1 MSYRNPKAAPLN
13 LNVAAFKGL
22 ETLASDVY
30 KFANEEKVRKGQLI
44 GESIAAQQAIDDDI
58 NKMGLTLEEG
68 EDNFEKQ
75 IFEEAQAAKQKIAA
89 QYDIMSKTFSS
100 PEQRAKAKAEI
111 SRLNNYPE
119 SLTADLATGKYLV
132 DQFRKGLSVA
142 PGKTGSIST
151 TNDLNTLE
159 VVKDMQ
165 SGGKNTKIET
175 NEAGSRTLV
184 TNVDGKTYKLNISN
198 ITNGLKT
205 NPNQIIFNTVS
216 DDTGTTNTYLSAMGL
231 SGKNLDLPA
240 LVSTGIL
247 KKESTVTAAGKS
259 SEIYTVDRDEAYK
272 VVAGLSEDLV
282 KTPSNYTYTNS
293 IWQDKLGNSITLK
306 QALGSRDEN
315 GNYKNQDAVL
325 KQIREYYVEEAI
337 GASIPNG
344 ISAQLPK
351 PEKKKEKYFQSS
363 NDLRNLAKGKSAGGI
378 DKVTYAN
385 GIFAKE
391 GSDKSNFVVGR
402 YVKAPPEYIY
412 EKDKDGKEVI
422 KTDAMGVKMQKPSV
436 LELDPKSK
444 IKLYLQD
451 PKTKKYSLNFQAW
464 RSLVGDNIIRS
475 VPN

>member
-30 KFANEEKVRKGQLI
+30 KFANEEKIRKGQLI

-89 QYDIMSKTFSS
+89 QYEIMGRTFSS

-111 SRLNNYPE
+111 NRLNKYPE

-132 DQFRKGLSVA
+132 DQFRKGLSIT

-151 TNDLNTLE
+151 TNDLNMLE

-175 NEAGSRTLV
+175 NEAGARTLV
-184 TNVDGKTYKLNISN
+184 TNINGKTYKLNISN
-198 ITNGLKT
+198 ITSGLRT
-205 NPNQIIFNTVS
+205 NPNQMIFNTVS
-216 DDTGTTNTYLSAMGL
+216 DDSSVTNNYLSAMGL

-240 LVSTGIL
+240 LVNTGIL
-247 KKESTVTAAGKS
+247 KKESTVTTAGKS
-259 SEIYTVDRDEAYK
+259 SEIYTVDRQKAYEA
-272 VVAGLSEDLV
+272 VRGLSEDLV
-282 KTPSNYTYTNS
+282 KSPSNYTYTNS

-306 QALGSRDEN
+306 QALATEGEE
-315 GNYKNQDAVL
+315 KVL

-337 GASIPNG
+337 GASIANG
-344 ISAQLPK
+344 ISVQLPK
-351 PEKKKEKYFQSS
+351 PEKKPKKSQLEKSL
-363 NDLRNLAKGKSAGGI
+363 NALVKGNVSKVPTREKNKYWEIEETTKKGIAGES
-378 DKVTYAN
+378 DKVLTKYVDVVIAGQVKKIAETQIPLYTEGKINLSGWEAAN
-385 GIFAKE
+385 SGI
-391 GSDKSNFVVGR
+391 
-402 YVKAPPEYIY
+402 
-412 EKDKDGKEVI
+412 
-422 KTDAMGVKMQKPSV
+422 
-436 LELDPKSK
+436 
-444 IKLYLQD
+444 
-451 PKTKKYSLNFQAW
+451 
-464 RSLVGDNIIRS
+464 
-475 VPN
+475 